1 MAIIA
6 FLALV
11 VVCGFF
17 LYVLVQFRLEETNH
31 KRRNEADVGVPMATS
46 GQIAMPP
53 KTSKE
58 ARRIDPTN
66 DQLRDKS
73 VNRREI
79 QC

>member
-17 LYVLVQFRLEETNH
+17 LYVLVQFRLEETHH
-31 KRRNEADVGVPMATS
+31 KRRNEADVGISIATS

-53 KTSKE
+53 KMSKE
-58 ARRIDPTN
+58 ARRTGPTN
-66 DQLRDKS
+66 DQLRDEN